1 MPSLPKTTDEAAL
14 PHRHLRHHRGGC
26 SLHIWLCDPHG
37 TTLPRRPQPRANS
50 RRIERERDTELQ
62 ALRDSLDNEIE
73 RNNHLEA
80 AHQQNEE
87 QSAELS
93 KRHDELT
100 KSFATYRT
108 EAEKDRIK
116 MKKMELLLMSY
127 AQPATHEEIRNLKA
141 FFAAI
146 EAALSE
152 DEQIRWQ
159 KLESFRKM
167 KQLLKRLPHQ
177 GL

>member
-1 MPSLPKTTDEAAL
+1 MKPLYLTVIFAIIVAAAAFTFGYATHMAQL
-14 PHRHLRHHRGGC
+14 
-26 SLHIWLCDPHG
+26 S
-37 TTLPRRPQPRANS
+37 RAGLS
-50 RRIERERDTELQ
+50 PEQIREELKERDTELQ